1 MTRPSIVLLV
11 AGVCLPFLALG
22 LALGGCGSS
31 APEATFGD
39 ARDGGL
45 DSASAAPPPPSLPDA
60 TSAEDAASTTA
71 PLPVF
76 FYAHTDTTLFS
87 IDADHLTDPMVRQ
100 GDFDCIGTGAGKS
113 STVMTDL
120 AVSKTGELYGVSPTA
135 AYPLRIDGAG
145 GVHCEAVW
153 RLPSNARF
161 YGLTMAPENTV
172 AAEEVL
178 IAANGAGE
186 LFQIEKTT
194 GKTTQVGTLGT
205 APNGTPWSLSGDLV
219 FFANNGH
226 PLGFAT
232 VRSCPGGACDR
243 VDTLVEVDV
252 QAVHP
257 GTQSV
262 LKSVRGAVVR
272 GAWCTNPASPANFG
286 SMYGIA
292 GLRDKIYGFSRRGD
306 FIEIRN
312 DDGTGCLVSSNPDK
326 LFAGAGVTTAAPVVD
341 PGGR

>member
-1 MTRPSIVLLV
+1 MMRRTLLLLPL
-11 AGVCLPFLALG
+11 VCAVVPLALE
-22 LALGGCGSS
+22 GCGTS

-39 ARDGGL
+39 AHAVVDAGL
-45 DSASAAPPPPSLPDA
+45 DELPLPALPDA
-60 TSAEDAASTTA
+60 STASEA
-71 PLPVF
+71 SPPALPIY

-87 IDADHLTDPMVRQ
+87 IDADHLTDPMVPQ

-113 STVMTDL
+113 STVMTDI
-120 AVSKTGELYGVSPTA
+120 AVSKTGDLYGVSPTA
-135 AYPLRIDGAG
+135 AYPLRIDTSGS
-145 GVHCEAVW
+145 VHCEAVW

-172 AAEEVL
+172 AAEEAL

-194 GKTTQVGTLGT
+194 GKTTQVGTLGN
-205 APNGTPWSLSGDLV
+205 APDGNPWSLSGDIV
-219 FFANNGH
+219 FFANNGN
-226 PLGFAT
+226 PIGFAT
-232 VRSCPGGACDR
+232 VRTCPAGSCDR
-243 VDTLVEVDV
+243 VDTLIEVDV
-252 QAVHP
+252 RAIHP
-257 GTQSV
+257 GAQSV
-262 LKSVRGAVVR
+262 LKSVRGPVVR
-272 GAWCTNPASPANFG
+272 GAWCNNPASPANFG

-312 DDGTGCLVSSNPDK
+312 TDGTGCLVSSNPDK
-326 LFAGAGVTTAAPVVD
+326 LFAGAGVTTSAPVID